1 MNSTEDEARRVVVL
15 MGGRSAER
23 EVSLNTGAQVA
34 QALCTAGAEVIE
46 IDAASADFIE
56 QVRLAAPD
64 AVFICL
70 HGRYGEDG
78 TVQGL
83 LELLDIPYVGSGV
96 LASAL
101 AMDKVMSKHF
111 FDHAGPAH
119 TRLRR
124 GSPRRARRHPGDHR
138 RTRPAHRGEAGQRGL
153 GHRGDDLTRARELPA
168 AIDDAFRHDDT
179 VLVERFVSGVEVTVG
194 VLGNE
199 SPVALPTLEVVPEH
213 EFYDYEAK
221 YVPGLSRHIV
231 PARVSDETNAE
242 CARIAI
248 AVHELLG
255 CSGMSRT
262 DVIVAEDDGSIQIL
276 EVNTIPGM
284 TATSLLP
291 EAAAAAGIEF
301 PELCS
306 RLVDYALQ

>member
-1 MNSTEDEARRVVVL
+1 VNSTQPNTRRIVVL

-34 QALCTAGAEVIE
+34 DALRAAAAEVIE
-46 IDAASADFIE
+46 IDAAESDFIE
-56 QVRLAAPD
+56 QIRDAAPD

-83 LELLDIPYVGSGV
+83 LELLEIPYVGSGV

-111 FDHAGPAH
+111 FDHAGIP
-119 TRLRR
+119 TPPYVVLRR
-124 GSPRRARRHPGDHR
+124 GEALDTDAVTASLGPR
-138 RTRPAHRGEAGQRGL
+138 TVVKPANEGSAIGVTISH
-153 GHRGDDLTRARELPA
+153 DPSELSA
-168 AIDDAFRHDDT
+168 AVETAFEHDDT
-179 VLVERFVSGVEVTVG
+179 VLVEQFIAGVEVTVG

-199 SPVALPTLEVVPEH
+199 DPRALPTLEVVPEH

-221 YVPGLSRHIV
+221 YVPGLSRHII
-231 PARVSDETNAE
+231 PARVADDVNAE
-242 CARIAI
+242 CARVAI

-255 CSGMSRT
+255 CKGMSRT
-262 DVIVAEDDGSIQIL
+262 DVIVTEDDAVQVL

-284 TATSLLP
+284 TKTSLLP
-291 EAAAAAGIEF
+291 EAAAAADIEF